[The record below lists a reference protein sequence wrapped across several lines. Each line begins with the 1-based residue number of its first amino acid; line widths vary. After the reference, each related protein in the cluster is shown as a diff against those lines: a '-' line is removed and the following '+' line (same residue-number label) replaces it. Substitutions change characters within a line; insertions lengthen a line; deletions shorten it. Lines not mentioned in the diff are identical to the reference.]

1 MGADRRTAGHAGRR
15 FAAAAARG
23 RAQRSLAASGVHA
36 GAFPR
41 RVRGLLPEPRLS
53 TPVRVRE
60 LARRIRRGRPQGRH
74 RELQRGRAHDG
85 RRRARGRRA
94 HAHRVDSLAGGIREE
109 ALPPR
114 AEEKAHPP
122 PFVQGRAP
130 GRVMAVEDK
139 EGFLSR
145 WSRRKLDAATEAAA
159 PKPAPAAVPAA
170 APAAAK
176 AELPPVDTLKGLL
189 SEYKEFLRPG
199 VDETLRRAALKKLF
213 SDPHFN
219 VMDGLDVYIDD
230 YSKPDP
236 IPESMLR
243 KLAHAKGLLFD
254 EKAEEQESGG
264 KPDATPS
271 AETPLLSEEA
281 PDVAPAAPS
290 EKKDKV

>member
-1 MGADRRTAGHAGRR
+1 
-15 FAAAAARG
+15 
-23 RAQRSLAASGVHA
+23 
-36 GAFPR
+36 
-41 RVRGLLPEPRLS
+41 
-53 TPVRVRE
+53 
-60 LARRIRRGRPQGRH
+60 
-74 RELQRGRAHDG
+74 
-85 RRRARGRRA
+85 
-94 HAHRVDSLAGGIREE
+94 
-109 ALPPR
+109 
-114 AEEKAHPP
+114 
-122 PFVQGRAP
+122 
-130 GRVMAVEDK
+130 MAVEDK

-145 WSRRKLDAATEAAA
+145 WSRRKLDAATEAVA

-170 APAAAK
+170 APAASA
-176 AELPPVDTLKGLL
+176 AQPELPPIDTLKGLI

-254 EKAEEQESGG
+254 EKEEQEPEG
-264 KPDATPS
+264 KAARTSPAEALPDA
-271 AETPLLSEEA
+271 A
-281 PDVAPAAPS
+281 PDPVPAAPS